1 MAPIKEKTIFN
12 GTNGTLWMSTE
23 SEEIEITSV
32 QSFSMTQTNN
42 YEEYNSPNEYGT
54 YQRFLGYSL
63 AGNISKYKVDNK
75 FINVLAEYAAGN
87 QPDIYLIGK
96 VENPSTGKLQ
106 RIKFSNVTI
115 DSGDLIKFEQKVAT
129 KEEIPVKAAK
139 YEFLD
144 NN

>member
-1 MAPIKEKTIFN
+1 MAIQEKSIFN
-12 GTNGTLWMSTE
+12 GTNGTLWMSTDT
-23 SEEIEITSV
+23 EEVEITSV
-32 QSFSMTQTNN
+32 QSFSMTQTNEF
-42 YEEYNSPNEYGT
+42 EEYNSPNEYGK
-54 YQRFLGYSL
+54 YQRFLGYTL

-75 FINVLAEYAAGN
+75 FINVLAEYAKGN

-96 VENPSTGKLQ
+96 VENASTGKLQ

-115 DSGDLIKFEQKVAT
+115 DSGDLINFEQKVAT

>member
-1 MAPIKEKTIFN
+1 MTVIQEKSIFN
-12 GTNGTLWMSTE
+12 GTNGTLWMSTDT
-23 SEEIEITSV
+23 EEIEITSV

-42 YEEYNSPNEYGT
+42 FEEYNSPNEYGT
-54 YQRFLGYSL
+54 YQRFVGYSL
-63 AGNISKYKVDNK
+63 AGNITKYKVDNK
-75 FINVLAEYAAGN
+75 LINILTEYAKGN

-115 DSGDLIKFEQKVAT
+115 DSGDLINFEQKVAT

>member
-1 MAPIKEKTIFN
+1 MTVIQEKTIFN

-23 SEEIEITSV
+23 SEEVEITSV
-32 QSFSMTQTNN
+32 QSFTMTQTNN

-54 YQRFLGYSL
+54 FQKFIGYSL

-75 FINVLAEYAAGN
+75 LINVLAEYAKGN

-106 RIKFSNVTI
+106 RIKYSNVTI
-115 DSGDLIKFEQKVAT
+115 DSGDLTNFEQKVAT

-139 YEFLD
+139 YTLLD